1 MLSNEDQP
9 WVTEKI
15 KKIDRQRKRAYAK
28 ARRSEKWKRLNKIFK
43 KEVKKAKQNFY
54 KNFIEDLKI
63 KKPSKWYSSLKRI
76 ASYDIHKREEL
87 IISEICHLSDTKQ
100 AEMIADN
107 FAEIQNEYD
116 PIDPKK
122 INIPE
127 FSVPEIPCF
136 TINQVWLEIIK
147 LNPKKSCVSGDV
159 PPRVLKSIAAYI
171 AEPFT
176 HIINSAIKN
185 GEYPNIFKHE
195 IITPVPKSFPCSSI
209 NQLRNI
215 SGLLQLDKVM
225 ESLISKLIIQDMKMK
240 RDISQYGNEKN
251 TSIEHYLIKLIHRIL
266 ESTDKNSQNE
276 KVAVL
281 ATMIDWKSAFP
292 RQDHTL
298 GVQSFIKNGVR
309 NSLIP
314 ILISYFQD
322 RTMQVKFHNIFSEVR
337 KLNGGGPQ
345 GAYFG
350 ILEYLSQSNGNAN
363 SVPAKNRFKFID
375 DLTIL
380 EILNLLSI
388 GLSSINAKSH
398 VPSNIGTNDL
408 YIPPENLESQKY
420 LNDINEWT
428 KKQQMKINENK
439 TKTMIFNFTRK
450 FQFQT
455 DLKLNEEIIET
466 QNECKLL
473 GTMISNNLTWDSNI
487 KYLIK
492 RANSRMQLLHKI
504 SKFGASIEDLKT
516 IYTAY
521 IRSILEQCSN
531 VWHSSLTQ
539 ENEQSL
545 ERIQKSALK
554 IILKDKY
561 SSYENACNILNIED
575 LKSRRNSLF
584 EKFTM
589 KNLIHPQFME
599 YFEENKQIS
608 YKLRKPMKYKITYS
622 KSERLKNSAI
632 IQMQHIANKLH
643 QDGKIQ

>member
-1 MLSNEDQP
+1 
-9 WVTEKI
+9 
-15 KKIDRQRKRAYAK
+15 
-28 ARRSEKWKRLNKIFK
+28 
-43 KEVKKAKQNFY
+43 
-54 KNFIEDLKI
+54 
-63 KKPSKWYSSLKRI
+63 
-76 ASYDIHKREEL
+76 
-87 IISEICHLSDTKQ
+87 
-100 AEMIADN
+100 
-107 FAEIQNEYD
+107 
-116 PIDPKK
+116 
-122 INIPE
+122 
-127 FSVPEIPCF
+127 
-136 TINQVWLEIIK
+136 
-147 LNPKKSCVSGDV
+147 
-159 PPRVLKSIAAYI
+159 
-171 AEPFT
+171 
-176 HIINSAIKN
+176 
-185 GEYPNIFKHE
+185 
-195 IITPVPKSFPCSSI
+195 
-209 NQLRNI
+209 
-215 SGLLQLDKVM
+215 M

-281 ATMIDWKSAFP
+281 ATMIDWKSALS

-322 RTMQVKFHNIFSEVR
+322 CTMQVKFHNIFSEVR

-350 ILEYLSQSNGNAN
+350 ILEYLSQSDGNAN

-439 TKTMIFNFTRK
+439 TKTIIFNFTRK

-504 SKFGASIEDLKT
+504 
-516 IYTAY
+516 
-521 IRSILEQCSN
+521 
-531 VWHSSLTQ
+531 
-539 ENEQSL
+539 
-545 ERIQKSALK
+545 
-554 IILKDKY
+554 
-561 SSYENACNILNIED
+561 
-575 LKSRRNSLF
+575 
-584 EKFTM
+584 
-589 KNLIHPQFME
+589 
-599 YFEENKQIS
+599 
-608 YKLRKPMKYKITYS
+608 
-622 KSERLKNSAI
+622 
-632 IQMQHIANKLH
+632 
-643 QDGKIQ
+643 